1 MMQVPNYVLLW
12 QTINFG
18 KIGACCVG
26 LKYGC
31 DCFSWGIESVASI
44 VEVNEAGIK
53 VILQL

>member
-1 MMQVPNYVLLW
+1 MQVPNYVLLW